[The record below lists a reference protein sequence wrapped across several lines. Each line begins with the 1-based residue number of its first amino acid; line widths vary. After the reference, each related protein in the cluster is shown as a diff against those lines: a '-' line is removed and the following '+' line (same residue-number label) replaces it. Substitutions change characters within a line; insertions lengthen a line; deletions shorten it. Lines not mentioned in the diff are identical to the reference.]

1 MASIHRM
8 NADDGSLIA
17 VIADE
22 DTVTGFLLAG
32 VGHVDERQRSN
43 YVIVSDKTS
52 EGEIAEAFK
61 DFTTREDIAVVLITQ
76 VVRRV
81 GWEICVRARVFDGV
95 VCARSSWA
103 RGKRRLT
110 LELARRRRRSR
121 TACGTC
127 STRTRR
133 RFRACWRF
141 RIRRTRMILQ
151 KIACCRACSIC

>member
-1 MASIHRM
+1 M

-76 VVRRV
+76 VVRRD
-81 GWEICVRARVFDGV
+81 GWEICVRARACLLAS
-95 VCARSSWA
+95 CARVRVGK